1 MDIWLIMEANL
12 EFGYG
17 YQRIFRENFG
27 KYITK
32 EVQSQLWF
40 ASKQILYATHAF
52 LSIQGDNCALDT
64 LLQFVELFV
73 SEQLDHFAND
83 YDTSAWL
90 REEDS
95 EEECKEDREDKESK
109 EDRMD
114 D

>member
-1 MDIWLIMEANL
+1 MEANL

-17 YQRIFRENFG
+17 YQGIFREHFG
-27 KYITK
+27 EHITK

-52 LSIQGDNCALDT
+52 LSVQGDYCALDI

-90 REEDS
+90 KEEED
-95 EEECKEDREDKESK
+95 CKEDMESKESK
-109 EDRMD
+109 EDMLE
-114 D
+114 